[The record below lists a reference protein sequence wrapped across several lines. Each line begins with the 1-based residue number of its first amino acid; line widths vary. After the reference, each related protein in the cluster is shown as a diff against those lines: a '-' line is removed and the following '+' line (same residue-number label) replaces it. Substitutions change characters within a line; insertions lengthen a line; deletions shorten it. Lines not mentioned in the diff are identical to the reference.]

1 MPQKPRRHTLKPVRG
16 LTVLIGLFIVF
27 LGSHSLL
34 GNNSDETATPITQVD
49 IPLTITQPGRYV
61 VTEHL
66 SMGRSNGRAA
76 IWIEAD
82 DVHLDLN
89 GFSLSGPLSSV
100 DQCFT
105 GDVGVGILVAGAVA
119 VQITNGTV
127 QGFREGIRLSSAKAN
142 RLRGLIVTAT
152 CFWGLRLSGTDHVV
166 TRNRVS
172 SNLGAGILL
181 EAASTRL
188 TRNIVNGNAAV
199 EPESE
204 DYEYAGIMLSAARGN
219 VIAANDISGNGI
231 DTGAHG
237 VNLMG
242 SHNNTIRGNR
252 LHQNGGNGIHL
263 ETSSGNTIV
272 ANLVSSSGFYG
283 IFLTQS
289 SFYFIGQSIENLIQ
303 ANLALGN
310 RIGIAVDVDHYGN
323 TFERNTALRNS
334 ITDVLDDGGSPSGV
348 GCPNV
353 WKKNTFVTEAG
364 NFDCIQ

>member
-1 MPQKPRRHTLKPVRG
+1 MTQKPRRHSPNPVRG
-16 LTVLIGLFIVF
+16 LTVLTGLLIVF

-34 GNNSDETATPITQVD
+34 GNNSDEAATPITQSD
-49 IPLTITQPGRYV
+49 IPLTIAQPGRYV

-105 GDVGVGILVAGAVA
+105 GEVGVGILVAGAEG

-127 QGFREGIRLSSAKAN
+127 QGFSEGIWLSLANAN
-142 RLRGLIVTAT
+142 RLRGLTVTAT
-152 CFWGLRLSGTDHVV
+152 CFWGLRLSGTAHVV
-166 TRNRVS
+166 TRNGVS

-181 EAASTRL
+181 QADNTRL
-188 TRNIVNGNAAV
+188 TQNTVNGNAAV
-199 EPESE
+199 RPESE
-204 DYEYAGIMLSAARGN
+204 DYDYAGMMLNGARGN

-242 SHNNTIRGNR
+242 SRNNTIRGNR
-252 LHQNGGNGIHL
+252 FHQNGRNGIHL

-272 ANLVSSSGFYG
+272 ANVVSASGSYG
-283 IFLTQS
+283 IFLTEAR
-289 SFYFIGQSIENLIQ
+289 YGFIGQSIGNLIR
-303 ANLALGN
+303 ANISLGN
-310 RIGIAVDVDHYGN
+310 RIGIAVDADHYGN
-323 TFERNTALRNS
+323 TFTRNTALRNT
-334 ITDVLDDGGSPSGV
+334 ITDVVDNGASPSGV
-348 GCPNV
+348 GCPNL
-353 WKKNTFVTEAG
+353 WKNNTFVTEAG